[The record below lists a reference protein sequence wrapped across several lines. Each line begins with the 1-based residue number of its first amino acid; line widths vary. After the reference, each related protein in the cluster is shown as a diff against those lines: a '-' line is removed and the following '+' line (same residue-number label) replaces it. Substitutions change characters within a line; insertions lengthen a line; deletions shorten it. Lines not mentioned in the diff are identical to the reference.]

1 MDKSMKPFKLILT
14 GVFAAMLVTGCAG
27 TAPVKNVSQNIAG
40 SHSNAQVR
48 QAILSAGLNRGW
60 IMNPTAD
67 GVIDGKILLR
77 GHSADIRITYNTN
90 SYQINYITSGNMDA
104 KDGKI
109 HPNYNRWVANL
120 DKDIQLELARQN
132 IK

>member
-1 MDKSMKPFKLILT
+1 MKSFKLILT
-14 GVFAAMLVTGCAG
+14 AVFAAMLVTGCAG

-48 QAILSAGLNRGW
+48 QAILSAGLSRGW

-90 SYQINYITSGNMDA
+90 SYQINYITSGNMDT

>member
-1 MDKSMKPFKLILT
+1 MKPFKLILT
-14 GVFAAMLVTGCAG
+14 GVFAAILVTGCAG

-40 SHSNAQVR
+40 SRSDAQVR
-48 QAILSAGLNRGW
+48 QAILSAGLSRGW

-77 GHSADIRITYNTN
+77 GHSAGIRITYNTN
-90 SYQINYITSGNMDA
+90 SYQINYVASGNMDA

-132 IK
+132 IQ

>member
-1 MDKSMKPFKLILT
+1 MKSFKLILT
-14 GVFAAMLVTGCAG
+14 AVFAAILVTGCAG

-48 QAILSAGLNRGW
+48 QAILSAGLSRGW

>member
-1 MDKSMKPFKLILT
+1 MKSFKLILT
-14 GVFAAMLVTGCAG
+14 AVFAAMLVTGCAG
-27 TAPVKNVSQNIAG
+27 TAPVKNISQNIAG

>member
-1 MDKSMKPFKLILT
+1 MKPLRLILT
-14 GVFAAMLVTGCAG
+14 GVFAAILVTGCAG

-40 SHSNAQVR
+40 SHSDAQVR
-48 QAILSAGLNRGW
+48 QAILSAGLSRGW
-60 IMNPTAD
+60 IMNPTTD

-90 SYQINYITSGNMDA
+90 SYRINYIGSVNMNV

>member
-1 MDKSMKPFKLILT
+1 MEKSMKPLKLILT
-14 GVFAAMLVTGCAG
+14 GVFAAILVSGCAG
-27 TAPVKNVSQNIAG
+27 TAPVKNVSQNVAG

-48 QAILSAGLNRGW
+48 QAILAAGLNRGW
-60 IMNPTAD
+60 IMNPVSD

-77 GHSADIRITYNTN
+77 GHSADIRINYNSN
-90 SYQINYITSGNMDA
+90 SYQIKYIASSNMDA
-104 KDGKI
+104 KDGSI

-120 DKDIQLELARQN
+120 DKDIQLELVRQN